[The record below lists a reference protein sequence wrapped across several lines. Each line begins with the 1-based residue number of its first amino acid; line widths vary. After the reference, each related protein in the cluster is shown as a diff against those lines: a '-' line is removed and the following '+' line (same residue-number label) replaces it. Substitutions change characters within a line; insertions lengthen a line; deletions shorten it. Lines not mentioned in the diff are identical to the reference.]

1 MEFYVE
7 NHGPLGRI
15 VIMLDCAREPEIV
28 EHFAH
33 LCLNGYEG
41 SKIDKIIEDLLLEAG
56 DSVSIDGRPE
66 IFPNV
71 PHGTQQ
77 RFGTLSMLLE
87 ENGSVG
93 CKFNISLTST
103 FPILKHQ
110 VAIGRV
116 IKGLQ
121 TLSAFE
127 NFSSRFGV
135 LREAI
140 VIQSCGM
147 FR

>member
-1 MEFYVE
+1 MEFHVE

-33 LCLNGYEG
+33 LCLSGYEG

-77 RFGTLSMLLE
+77 RFGALSMLLE
-87 ENGSVG
+87 EDGSVG
-93 CKFNISLTST
+93 CKFNITLTNT

>member
-93 CKFNISLTST
+93 CKFNISLTNT